1 MDKIIRCITSDGAVM
16 ASAID
21 ASDIVFKA
29 QKIHG
34 LSRSATAALG
44 RLLCATSMMGAML
57 KQKDASINL
66 RVSGDGELGPVIAVA
81 DSKGNVRGY
90 VEMQIALPNTIT
102 TAKSM
107 FQKQ

>member
-44 RLLCATSMMGAML
+44 RLLCDFYDGCNAQAERR
-57 KQKDASINL
+57 IN
-66 RVSGDGELGPVIAVA
+66 
-81 DSKGNVRGY
+81 
-90 VEMQIALPNTIT
+90 
-102 TAKSM
+102 
-107 FQKQ
+107 

>member
-44 RLLCATSMMGAML
+44 RLFVCDFYDGRNAQAERR
-57 KQKDASINL
+57 IN
-66 RVSGDGELGPVIAVA
+66 
-81 DSKGNVRGY
+81 
-90 VEMQIALPNTIT
+90 
-102 TAKSM
+102 
-107 FQKQ
+107 